1 MGIERERC
9 IEVSFVHVL
18 SDMHTDAVDWS
29 VLHLHIYCTNVRAL
43 LDKDTFYF
51 SFYSYIAFSSR
62 SRTLSLYLYDDFT
75 VPLV

>member
-9 IEVSFVHVL
+9 MEVSFVHVL

-29 VLHLHIYCTNVRAL
+29 VLHLHIYCINVRAL
-43 LDKDTFYF
+43 LDNF

-62 SRTLSLYLYDDFT
+62 SSTLSLYFYDDFT